1 MPLPELPPSYSE
13 VVSGKRDPPP
23 PYPHHPHHHHPGLQ
37 QLSVHTLLRPAW
49 PAPAPAPGHLAS
61 LGPAYSSRA
70 GRGHPLTSSSRP
82 GPVVGALQLVVLLTI
97 VTIILVK
104 LW

>member
-1 MPLPELPPSYSE
+1 MSHPELPPSYSE

-23 PYPHHPHHHHPGLQ
+23 PYPHPGHPGLQ

>member
-23 PYPHHPHHHHPGLQ
+23 PYPHPGHPGLQ

-49 PAPAPAPGHLAS
+49 PAPSHLAS
-61 LGPAYSSRA
+61 LGPAYSSGA
-70 GRGHPLTSSSRP
+70 GRGHPLASSSRP